1 MGKALPSI
9 NLVKKDNVNFFDK
22 LITWTLTIGR
32 VVVILTEIVALSAF
46 LYRFSLDQQLID
58 LHSKNKQL
66 QSFVQNQKK
75 SEDEYRKLQSRL
87 ATIQELQLASQR
99 MPKILADLD
108 MIIPK
113 DNSFTFNSITISTEV
128 IRMDGSVR
136 SVDAVSLLIEAL
148 RKNKNVVSVS
158 LDRIENRISSATL
171 GITFTIKIKKPYE

>member
-32 VVVILTEIVALSAF
+32 VVVIFTEIVALSAF

-58 LHSKNKQL
+58 LHSENKNL
-66 QSFVQNQKK
+66 QSFVQGQKK
-75 SEDEYRKLQSRL
+75 SEDDYRKLQGRL
-87 ATIQELQLASQR
+87 ATIQELHLASQR

-113 DNSFTFNSITISTEV
+113 DNSFTFNSITISGEV
-128 IRMDGSVR
+128 IRIDGSVR
-136 SVDAVSLLIEAL
+136 SVDAVAVLIEAL
-148 RKNKNVVSVS
+148 KKNKNVVSVS

-171 GITFTIKIKKPYE
+171 GITFTVKIKNAYE